1 MFVLDAISAIE
12 FGDGE
17 LRIDFAD
24 GDVDVYRVRDGQ
36 LEFFTR
42 RSHNPAWYP
51 LTPEEIMQ
59 HLVLHTPIATW
70 LRVRLRL
77 MAIDLIRPS
86 QSLEEMRGV
95 VMVTDAVCGMEIEEI
110 DVPESLQS
118 KCEGKIYYFC
128 SHECKS
134 EFDQNRRRSAR
145 AA

>member
-1 MFVLDAISAIE
+1 LFSKRSPQFTSAKASCAFH
-12 FGDGE
+12 FGNGN
-17 LRIDFAD
+17 
-24 GDVDVYRVRDGQ
+24 VDMYGIKDGQ
-36 LEFFTR
+36 LEFFTC
-42 RSHNPAWYP
+42 RSQSPTWYP
-51 LTPEEIMQ
+51 LTPEEILQ
-59 HLVLHTPIATW
+59 HVVLHTPVAVW
-70 LRVRLRL
+70 LHVRLRL
-77 MAIDLIRPS
+77 QAVDVIHPS

-95 VMVTDAVCGMEIEEI
+95 AMVTDPVCGIEEI